1 MNNKLKAIL
10 IAVFCLVASL
20 WSEIQ
25 CMDSQIDVQDSL
37 ASYLI
42 STASD
47 TSREKLLSDSG
58 VYGTFAVFKVDK
70 SWWSC
75 GKDKRVLLASSLE
88 KVFESPPE
96 GMIFDTYLLRG
107 LTQNVDVLFRVHSHE
122 LLTNQKFLVSVMGT
136 ELGSYLENVYIFNG
150 ITKAPNYLS
159 SFPLELK
166 EVMTHSSD
174 PGPSKNPYVIVIPVL
189 KDAEWWL
196 TEEESR
202 IEMMKDHTHAT
213 VSSLPVVKRKL
224 YHSTGLSEYD
234 FITYFETSKLDVFN
248 NLVIGL
254 KKVKENCHN
263 EKVTPFLLGTVMSP
277 KEILE
282 HLIY

>member
-47 TSREKLLSDSG
+47 TSREKLLSDPS

-70 SWWSC
+70 SWWSRE
-75 GKDKRVLLASSLE
+75 KAERVSSASFLE
-88 KVFESPPE
+88 KVFENPPE
-96 GMIFDTYLLRG
+96 GVIFDTYLLRG
-107 LTQNVDVLFRVHSHE
+107 LTQNVDVLIRVHSRE
-122 LLTNQKFLVSVMGT
+122 LLANQKFLVSVMGT
-136 ELGSYLENVYIFNG
+136 GLGSYLENVYTFNG
-150 ITKAPNYLS
+150 ITKVPSYLS
-159 SFPLELK
+159 SFPPELK
-166 EVMTHSSD
+166 EAMTHSSD
-174 PGPSKNPYVIVIPVL
+174 SGPSENPYVIVIPVL

-202 IEMMKDHTHAT
+202 AEMMKDHTHAT
-213 VSSLPVVKRKL
+213 VSSLPDVKRKL
-224 YHSTGLSEYD
+224 YHSTGFSEYD

-248 NLVIGL
+248 DLVIGL
-254 KKVKENCHN
+254 KKVKENRHN
-263 EKVTPFLLGTVMSP
+263 EKVTPLLLGTAMSP
-277 KEILE
+277 KEIVEL
-282 HLIY
+282 LTD